1 MRSLTSLVVP
11 MVGSACAAVRLVTA
25 YVIILTLPSVCV
37 IVMFITANGEAAHQL
52 VPSEQS
58 SSLTIA
64 WSIREYAKVKVRS
77 VATTGELN
85 HRCLA
90 SQYCLVVLANT
101 TLGYCFFFSHVY
113 INIKGLIYCVMSQM

>member
-1 MRSLTSLVVP
+1 MYMMR
-11 MVGSACAAVRLVTA
+11 C
-25 YVIILTLPSVCV
+25 C
-37 IVMFITANGEAAHQL
+37 IVMFITANGDAAHQL
-52 VPSEQS
+52 VSSEQS
-58 SSLTIA
+58 SSLTIS

-101 TLGYCFFFSHVY
+101 TLG
-113 INIKGLIYCVMSQM
+113 